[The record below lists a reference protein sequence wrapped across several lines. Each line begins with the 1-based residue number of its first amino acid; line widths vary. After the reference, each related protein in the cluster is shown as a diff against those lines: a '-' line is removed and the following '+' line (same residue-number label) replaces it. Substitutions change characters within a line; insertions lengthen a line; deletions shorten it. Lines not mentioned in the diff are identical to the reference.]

1 MEELKKRLA
10 KYKYPAI
17 ILLIGIMFI
26 IMPAG
31 TKSDEPELK
40 GEGELLKEILS
51 KSEGI
56 GRLDVIMSD
65 KGVVVVC
72 DGANDANVRLNII
85 RAVSSYTGFTSEKIS
100 ILSMADQ

>member
-31 TKSDEPELK
+31 TKSAEPELK
-40 GEGELLKEILS
+40 GEAELLKEILS

-85 RAVSSYTGFTSEKIS
+85 RAVSSYTGFTSDKIS
-100 ILSMADQ
+100 ILRMADQ

>member
-1 MEELKKRLA
+1 MEELKKRLL

-17 ILLIGIMFI
+17 ILLIGIIFI
-26 IMPAG
+26 MMPTGAD
-31 TKSDEPELK
+31 SAEQEVS
-40 GEGELLKEILS
+40 GEAELLKGILA

-56 GRLDVIMSD
+56 GRLDVIISD

-85 RAVSSYTGFTSEKIS
+85 RAVSSYTGFTSDKIS
-100 ILSMADQ
+100 ILRMTDQ